1 MATKTQV
8 DSLGLDQLDP
18 ARTAAR
24 DASHLRAIIAAVEA
38 ANGAE
43 DTLRQRVREA
53 RAAGDSWTAIGAAL
67 GVTKQAAQQ
76 RFANVS

>member
-18 ARTAAR
+18 TRAVAR

-38 ANGAE
+38 ANRAD

-76 RFANVS
+76 RFSHV